1 MQSQFVALA
10 ALSDGV
16 SIIEE
21 TIFEARFGVV
31 SELKKMGAKIYLNE
45 NKVVVEGVLSLSP
58 ETLIGRDLRGTAALL
73 VAALA
78 AKGESRVFGVE
89 YLMRG
94 YEGFVENLKALGA
107 RIEFD
112 AL

>member
-21 TIFEARFGVV
+21 TIFEARFGIV
-31 SELKKMGAKIYLNE
+31 SELKKMGAKIYLDE
-45 NKVVVEGVLSLSP
+45 NKAVVEGVSSLSP
-58 ETLIGRDLRGTAALL
+58 ETLIGKDLRGTAALL

-94 YEGFVENLKALGA
+94 YEGFVENLKDLGA
-107 RIEFD
+107 NVKFYD
-112 AL
+112 